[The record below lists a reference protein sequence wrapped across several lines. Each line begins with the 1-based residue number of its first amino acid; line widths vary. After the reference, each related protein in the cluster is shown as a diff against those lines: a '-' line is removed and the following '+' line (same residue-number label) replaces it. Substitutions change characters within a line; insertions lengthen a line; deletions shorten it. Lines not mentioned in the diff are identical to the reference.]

1 MADDYFTK
9 AEKIKQKVRNLDWEK
24 KIKLLEK
31 DFEDKKFSKEEFL
44 DKKRQVYSEVLDQ
57 MSEINQEKMKLN
69 KDHSA
74 EPIEDDYLSDEDL
87 EIFQEQLTP
96 FQYMSLTKDYLGE
109 FDSQDIVFSDD
120 FRKFENL
127 ENFVHWECVKKI
139 EKLRIHNN
147 YFSCEFMDKNEL
159 VIKDIACLNELSKLE
174 ELVFDDEGNLG
185 DRIKVD
191 YFSSKQL
198 SNIKQLEIHGLWDLS
213 FLQNSFSDNHNIY
226 ETLEIIKNDLKTLE
240 RAVYSG
246 SIEATTSTNEQ
257 SNIELDSNSEDVLT
271 RHLLKLSEVED
282 QFRQLT
288 NKFEEINFKLDK
300 LSNRLSKIQ
309 ADNQIRF
316 QDIESAIT
324 SGAITTQL
332 SSKPKTDSKSEI
344 LPGSS
349 QPQDLG
355 SISYKDTETSET
367 SQQIQSV
374 NTTATVLTETFQAEE
389 KILPQELSP
398 KKQYEFATSFLKVGD
413 YSTAERAFRE
423 FVLSNS
429 EHELAGSA
437 QYWYAETFRIRQL
450 YTDAASA
457 YLEGYQKYPKGN
469 KAPINLLKLG
479 VSMVQI
485 GEKDQGC
492 KMINGVELQYPKAN
506 QSVIQKAKYESKK
519 FECIKEDS

>member
-1 MADDYFTK
+1 MRFTL
-9 AEKIKQKVRNLDWEK
+9 KIIL
-24 KIKLLEK
+24 I
-31 DFEDKKFSKEEFL
+31 
-44 DKKRQVYSEVLDQ
+44 VLF
-57 MSEINQEKMKLN
+57 N
-69 KDHSA
+69 
-74 EPIEDDYLSDEDL
+74 
-87 EIFQEQLTP
+87 
-96 FQYMSLTKDYLGE
+96 
-109 FDSQDIVFSDD
+109 
-120 FRKFENL
+120 
-127 ENFVHWECVKKI
+127 
-139 EKLRIHNN
+139 
-147 YFSCEFMDKNEL
+147 
-159 VIKDIACLNELSKLE
+159 
-174 ELVFDDEGNLG
+174 
-185 DRIKVD
+185 
-191 YFSSKQL
+191 
-198 SNIKQLEIHGLWDLS
+198 LS

-246 SIEATTSTNEQ
+246 SIETNTSSNEQ
-257 SNIELDSNSEDVLT
+257 STIVLDNNSEDVLT

-316 QDIESAIT
+316 QDIESAIS
-324 SGAITTQL
+324 SGESTTQL
-332 SSKPKTDSKSEI
+332 SSKPKTDMTKSEI

-355 SISYKDTETSET
+355 TISYKDTETTET

-374 NTTATVLTETFQAEE
+374 ETTATVVTETFQAEE
-389 KILPQELSP
+389 KILPQDLSP